1 MIMQSLTS
9 LDIYKLL
16 DEITYI
22 NGGFIRNIKSRKNEF
37 YFLIY
42 KGKEYWLK
50 IVPGSYFCIVD
61 EKPEDSIDFGFTLL
75 VKNALKGKRFSIDM
89 HNSDRILE
97 IKTNDNKLIIEMFS
111 KGNVILLKD
120 EKIERALFQ
129 RKFESREISSGGDY
143 LYPPGNKKS
152 FNDMYGGFYSI
163 LKASDRENIV
173 KSLAMDFS
181 LGGYYAEEA
190 CFRAKIDK
198 SKKPVELNP
207 DESKILR
214 EKFLE
219 IVKEKKPNII
229 NKNIFSTIEL
239 KHIEGQKEYFNSIN
253 SAVIELFERSVQI
266 ERKNPVKIELN
277 KAQNRLKEYE
287 EDIEFINSNY
297 ERIENAIKILKSS
310 DKDISEREKELDS
323 IGFIIK
329 GKDIIPKERQKINI
343 DITQSLNYNLSSL
356 YQKAKR
362 LKNIDTEAITSRTKM
377 IKRIKVKVE
386 NQWYSKFRH
395 FITSSGSLTIIGK
408 DVNQNESLIE
418 KHVEKNDLIG
428 HADVFGSPFGVI
440 KHDEN
445 IDINRKDLEEAAVM
459 IASYSSAWRAGAANL
474 DVYFVKPEQ
483 VTKTP
488 PSGEYLKKGA
498 FYIDGKRD
506 YVKNAQLGIYL
517 SVEIKED
524 LADLKVTPYEPNIT
538 FFLIKPGNKKRDEVI
553 RKINR
558 ALSQKYSIQI
568 NEDYIDRLL
577 PQGKSSIERIKLI

>member
-1 MIMQSLTS
+1 MQSLTS

-16 DEITYI
+16 DEISYMD
-22 NGGFIRNIKSRKNEF
+22 GGFIRNIKSRKNEF

-50 IVPGSYFCIVD
+50 IVPGSYFCVVN

-75 VKNALKGKRFSIDM
+75 VKNALKGKRFSISM

-97 IKTNDNKLIIEMFS
+97 IKTDSNKLVIEMFS

-143 LYPPGNKKS
+143 VYPPGNKKS

-163 LKASDRENIV
+163 LKTSDKESIV
-173 KSLAMDFS
+173 KSLAIDFS
-181 LGGYYAEEA
+181 MGGYYAEEA
-190 CFRAKIDK
+190 CFRAKVDK
-198 SKKPVELNP
+198 SKKPAELNP
-207 DESKILR
+207 EESKMLR

-219 IVKEKKPNII
+219 IVKENKPNII
-229 NKNIFSTIEL
+229 DKNIFSAIEL
-239 KHIEGQKEYFNSIN
+239 KHIEGKKEYFNTIN
-253 SAVIELFERSVQI
+253 SAVMDFFEKPAEI

-277 KAQNRLKEYE
+277 KAQDRLKEYE

-297 ERIENAIKILKSS
+297 ERIENAIEILKLSGKS
-310 DKDISEREKELDS
+310 ISERRKELDS
-323 IGFIIK
+323 LGFIINEK
-329 GKDIIPKERQKINI
+329 NITPKERQKINI
-343 DITQSLNYNLSSL
+343 DITQSLNYNMSVL

-362 LKNIDTEAITSRTKM
+362 LKNIDTEAITSKTKM
-377 IKRIKVKVE
+377 IKRIKVKAE

-395 FITSSGSLTIIGK
+395 FITSNGRLTIIGK

-440 KHDEN
+440 KADEN
-445 IDINRKDLEEAAVM
+445 NEINRKDMEETAVM

-498 FYIDGKRD
+498 FYMDGKRD
-506 YVKNAQLGIYL
+506 YVKSAQLGIYI
-517 SVEIKED
+517 SVEIREEV
-524 LADLKVTPYEPNIT
+524 ADLKVAPYEPGTT
-538 FFLIKPGNKKRDEVI
+538 FFLIKPGNKKREEII

-568 NEDYIDRLL
+568 NEDYIDRLI
-577 PQGKSSIERIKLI
+577 PQGKSSIDKIKLT

>member
-1 MIMQSLTS
+1 MQSLTS

-16 DEITYI
+16 DEISYMD
-22 NGGFIRNIKSRKNEF
+22 GGFIRNIKSRKNEF

-50 IVPGSYFCIVD
+50 IVPGSYFCVVN

-75 VKNALKGKRFSIDM
+75 VKNALKGKRFSISM

-97 IKTNDNKLIIEMFS
+97 IKTDSNKLVIEMFS

-143 LYPPGNKKS
+143 VYPPGNKKS

-163 LKASDRENIV
+163 LKTSDKESIV
-173 KSLAMDFS
+173 KSLAIDFS
-181 LGGYYAEEA
+181 MGGYYAEEA
-190 CFRAKIDK
+190 CFRAKVDK
-198 SKKPVELNP
+198 SKKPAELNP
-207 DESKILR
+207 EESKMLR

-219 IVKEKKPNII
+219 IVKENKPNII
-229 NKNIFSTIEL
+229 DKNIFSAIEL
-239 KHIEGQKEYFNSIN
+239 KHIEGKKEYFNTIN
-253 SAVIELFERSVQI
+253 SAVMDFFEKPAEI

-277 KAQNRLKEYE
+277 KAQDRLKEYE

-297 ERIENAIKILKSS
+297 ERIENAIEILKLSGKS
-310 DKDISEREKELDS
+310 ISERRKELDS
-323 IGFIIK
+323 LGFIINEK
-329 GKDIIPKERQKINI
+329 NITPKERQKINI
-343 DITQSLNYNLSSL
+343 DITQSLNYNLSVL

-362 LKNIDTEAITSRTKM
+362 LKNIDTEAITSKTKM
-377 IKRIKVKVE
+377 IKRIKVKAE

-395 FITSSGSLTIIGK
+395 FITSNGRLTIIGK

-440 KHDEN
+440 KADEN
-445 IDINRKDLEEAAVM
+445 NEINRKDMEEAAVM

-506 YVKNAQLGIYL
+506 YVKSAQLGIYI
-517 SVEIKED
+517 SVEIREEV
-524 LADLKVTPYEPNIT
+524 ADLKVAPYEPGTT
-538 FFLIKPGNKKRDEVI
+538 FFLIKPGNKKREEII

-568 NEDYIDRLL
+568 NEDYIDRLI
-577 PQGKSSIERIKLI
+577 PQGKSSIDKIKLT

>member
-1 MIMQSLTS
+1 MQSLTS

-16 DEITYI
+16 DEISYMD
-22 NGGFIRNIKSRKNEF
+22 GGFIRNIKSRKNEF

-50 IVPGSYFCIVD
+50 IVPGSYFCVVN

-75 VKNALKGKRFSIDM
+75 VKNALKGKRFSISM

-97 IKTNDNKLIIEMFS
+97 IKTDSNKLVIEMFS

-143 LYPPGNKKS
+143 VYPPGNKKS

-163 LKASDRENIV
+163 LKTSDKESIV
-173 KSLAMDFS
+173 KSLAIDFS
-181 LGGYYAEEA
+181 MGGYYAEEA
-190 CFRAKIDK
+190 CFRAKVDK
-198 SKKPVELNP
+198 SKKPAELNP
-207 DESKILR
+207 EESKMLR

-219 IVKEKKPNII
+219 IVKENKPNII
-229 NKNIFSTIEL
+229 DKNIFSAIEL
-239 KHIEGQKEYFNSIN
+239 KHIEGKKEYFNTIN
-253 SAVIELFERSVQI
+253 SAVMDFFEKPAEI

-277 KAQNRLKEYE
+277 KAQDRLKEYE

-297 ERIENAIKILKSS
+297 ERIENAIEILKLSGKS
-310 DKDISEREKELDS
+310 ISERRKELDS
-323 IGFIIK
+323 LGFIINEK
-329 GKDIIPKERQKINI
+329 NITPKERQKINI
-343 DITQSLNYNLSSL
+343 DITQSLNYNLSIL

-362 LKNIDTEAITSRTKM
+362 LKNIDTEAITSKTKM
-377 IKRIKVKVE
+377 IKRIKVKAE

-395 FITSSGSLTIIGK
+395 FITSNGRLTIIGK

-440 KHDEN
+440 KADEN
-445 IDINRKDLEEAAVM
+445 NEINRKDMEEAAVM

-506 YVKNAQLGIYL
+506 YVKSAQLGIYI
-517 SVEIKED
+517 SVEIREEV
-524 LADLKVTPYEPNIT
+524 ADLKVAPYEPGTT
-538 FFLIKPGNKKRDEVI
+538 FFLIKPGNKKREEII

-568 NEDYIDRLL
+568 NEDYIDRLI
-577 PQGKSSIERIKLI
+577 PQGKSSIDKIKLT

>member
-1 MIMQSLTS
+1 MQSLTS

-16 DEITYI
+16 EEIDYI
-22 NGGFIRNIKSRKNEF
+22 NGGFIRNIKSRRNEF

-50 IVPGSYFCIVD
+50 IVPGSYFCVVD

-75 VKNALKGKRFSIDM
+75 VKNALKGKRFSISM

-97 IKTNDNKLIIEMFS
+97 IETDNNKLLIEMFS

-129 RKFESREISSGGDY
+129 RKFESREISSGSEY
-143 LYPPGNKKS
+143 VYPPGNKKS

-163 LKASDRENIV
+163 LKSSDRESIV

-181 LGGYYAEEA
+181 MGGYYAEEA
-190 CFRAKIDK
+190 CFRAKLDK
-198 SKKPVELNP
+198 SKKPLELIP
-207 DESKILR
+207 EEAKMLR

-219 IVKEKKPNII
+219 IVKEKRPNII
-229 NKNIFSTIEL
+229 DKKIFSAIEL
-239 KHIEGQKEYFNSIN
+239 KHMEGQKEYFNSIN
-253 SAVIELFERSVQI
+253 SAITEFFEKPVEI
-266 ERKNPVKIELN
+266 ERKNPVKLELN
-277 KAQNRLKEYE
+277 KALNRLKEYE
-287 EDIEFINSNY
+287 EDIEFMNGNY
-297 ERIENAIKILKSS
+297 ERIENAIKFLKSS
-310 DKDISEREKELDS
+310 DKSIGEREKELDKL
-323 IGFIIK
+323 GFIIN
-329 GKDIIPKERQKINI
+329 GKNIIPKERQKLSI
-343 DITQSLNYNLSSL
+343 DITQSMNYNLSSL

-362 LKNIDTEAITSRTKM
+362 LKNIDTEAITSKTKM
-377 IKRIKVKVE
+377 IKRIKVKTE
-386 NQWYSKFRH
+386 NVWYSKFRH
-395 FITSSGSLTIIGK
+395 FITSNGRLTIIGK

-440 KHDEN
+440 KANEN
-445 IDINRKDLEEAAVM
+445 SEISRKDMEEAAMMV
-459 IASYSSAWRAGAANL
+459 ASYSSAWRAGAANL

-506 YVKNAQLGIYL
+506 YIKSAQLGIYI
-517 SVEIKED
+517 SVEIKEE
-524 LADLKVTPYEPNIT
+524 LADLKVTPYEPDTT
-538 FFLIKPGNKKRDEVI
+538 FFLIKPGNKKRDEII

-558 ALSQKYSIQI
+558 ALSQKYSMQV

-577 PQGKSSIERIKLI
+577 PQGKSSIEKMKII

>member
-1 MIMQSLTS
+1 MQSLTS

-16 DEITYI
+16 DEISYMD
-22 NGGFIRNIKSRKNEF
+22 GGFIRNIKSRKNEF

-50 IVPGSYFCIVD
+50 IVPGSYFCVVN

-75 VKNALKGKRFSIDM
+75 VKNALKGKRFSISM

-97 IKTNDNKLIIEMFS
+97 IKTDSNKLVIEMFS

-143 LYPPGNKKS
+143 VYPPGNKKS

-163 LKASDRENIV
+163 LKTSDKESIV
-173 KSLAMDFS
+173 KSLAIDFS
-181 LGGYYAEEA
+181 MGGYYAEEA
-190 CFRAKIDK
+190 CFRAKVDK
-198 SKKPVELNP
+198 SKKPAELNP
-207 DESKILR
+207 EESKMLR

-219 IVKEKKPNII
+219 IVKENKPNII
-229 NKNIFSTIEL
+229 DKNIFSAIEL
-239 KHIEGQKEYFNSIN
+239 KHIEGKKEYFNTIN
-253 SAVIELFERSVQI
+253 SAVMDFFEKPAEI

-277 KAQNRLKEYE
+277 KAQDRLKEYE

-297 ERIENAIKILKSS
+297 ERIENAIEILKLSGKS
-310 DKDISEREKELDS
+310 ISERRKELDS
-323 IGFIIK
+323 LGFIINEK
-329 GKDIIPKERQKINI
+329 NITPKERQKINI
-343 DITQSLNYNLSSL
+343 DITQSLNYNLSIL

-362 LKNIDTEAITSRTKM
+362 LKNIDTEAITSKTKM
-377 IKRIKVKVE
+377 IKRIKVKTE

-395 FITSSGSLTIIGK
+395 FITSNGRLTIIGK

-440 KHDEN
+440 KADEN
-445 IDINRKDLEEAAVM
+445 NEINRKDMEEAAVM

-506 YVKNAQLGIYL
+506 YVKSAQLGIYI
-517 SVEIKED
+517 SVEIREEV
-524 LADLKVTPYEPNIT
+524 ADLKVAPYEPGTT
-538 FFLIKPGNKKRDEVI
+538 FFLIKPGNKKREEII

-568 NEDYIDRLL
+568 NEDYIDRLI
-577 PQGKSSIERIKLI
+577 PQGKSSIDKIKLT

>member
-1 MIMQSLTS
+1 MQSLTS

-16 DEITYI
+16 EEVNYL
-22 NGGFIRNIKSRKNEF
+22 NGGFIRNIKSRRNEF

-50 IVPGSYFCIVD
+50 IVPGSYFCVVD
-61 EKPEDSIDFGFTLL
+61 EKPEDSIDFGFTQI
-75 VKNALKGKRFSIDM
+75 VKNALKGKRFSIKM

-97 IKTNDNKLIIEMFS
+97 IETDSNKLLIEMFS
-111 KGNVILLKD
+111 KGNIILLKD

-129 RKFESREISSGGDY
+129 RKFESREISSGGEY
-143 LYPPGNKKS
+143 VYPPGNKRS

-163 LKASDRENIV
+163 LKSSDRESIV

-181 LGGYYAEEA
+181 MGGYYAEEA

-198 SKKPVELNP
+198 SKKPLDLTQ
-207 DESKILR
+207 DEAKALR

-229 NKNIFSTIEL
+229 DKKIFSAIEL
-239 KHIEGQKEYFNSIN
+239 KHIEGQKEYFSSIN
-253 SAVIELFERSVQI
+253 SAVISFFENPVEI

-277 KAQNRLKEYE
+277 KAKDRLKEYE
-287 EDIEFINSNY
+287 EDIEFINQNY
-297 ERIENAIKILKSS
+297 ERIENAIMILKSS
-310 DKDISEREKELDS
+310 DKSMDEREKELGRL
-323 IGFIIK
+323 GFIIS
-329 GKDIIPKERQKINI
+329 GKNIIPKERQKLNI

-362 LKNIDTEAITSRTKM
+362 LKNIDAEAITSKTKI
-377 IKRIKVKVE
+377 IKRIKVKQE

-395 FITSSGSLTIIGK
+395 FVTSNGRLTIIGK

-440 KHDEN
+440 KDNEN
-445 IDINRKDLEEAAVM
+445 KGINRKDMEEAAIM

-506 YVKNAQLGIYL
+506 YIRNAQLGVYL
-517 SVEIKED
+517 SVEIKEE
-524 LADLKVTPYEPNIT
+524 LADLKVTPYEPNAN
-538 FFLIKPGNKKRDEVI
+538 FFLIKPGNKKRDEIV

-558 ALSQKYSIQI
+558 ALSQKYSVQI
-568 NEDYIDRLL
+568 NEDYIDRLI
-577 PQGKSSIERIKLI
+577 PQGKSSIEKIKLI

>member
-1 MIMQSLTS
+1 MQSLTS
-9 LDIYKLL
+9 LDLYKLL
-16 DEITYI
+16 DEISYMD
-22 NGGFIRNIKSRKNEF
+22 GGFIRNIKSRKNEF

-50 IVPGSYFCIVD
+50 IVPGSYFCVVN

-75 VKNALKGKRFSIDM
+75 VKNALKGKRFSISM

-97 IKTNDNKLIIEMFS
+97 IKTDSNKLVIEMFS

-143 LYPPGNKKS
+143 VYPPGNKKS

-163 LKASDRENIV
+163 LKTSDKESIV
-173 KSLAMDFS
+173 KSLAIDFS
-181 LGGYYAEEA
+181 MGGYYAEEA
-190 CFRAKIDK
+190 CFRAKVDK
-198 SKKPVELNP
+198 SKKPAELNP
-207 DESKILR
+207 EESKMLR

-219 IVKEKKPNII
+219 IVKENNPNII
-229 NKNIFSTIEL
+229 NKNIFSAIEL
-239 KHIEGQKEYFNSIN
+239 KHIEGKKEYFNTIN
-253 SAVIELFERSVQI
+253 SAVMDFFEKPAEI

-277 KAQNRLKEYE
+277 KAQDRLKEYE

-297 ERIENAIKILKSS
+297 ERIENAIEILKLSGKS
-310 DKDISEREKELDS
+310 ISERRKELDS
-323 IGFIIK
+323 LGFIINEK
-329 GKDIIPKERQKINI
+329 NITPKERQKINI
-343 DITQSLNYNLSSL
+343 DITQSLNYNLSIL

-362 LKNIDTEAITSRTKM
+362 LKNIDTEAITSKTKM
-377 IKRIKVKVE
+377 IKRIKVKTE

-395 FITSSGSLTIIGK
+395 FITSNGRLTIIGK

-440 KHDEN
+440 KADEN
-445 IDINRKDLEEAAVM
+445 NEINRKDMEEAAVM

-506 YVKNAQLGIYL
+506 YVKSAQLGIYI
-517 SVEIKED
+517 SVEIREEV
-524 LADLKVTPYEPNIT
+524 ADLKVAPYEPGTT
-538 FFLIKPGNKKRDEVI
+538 FFLIKPGNKKREEII

-558 ALSQKYSIQI
+558 ALSQKYSVQI
-568 NEDYIDRLL
+568 NEDYIDRLI
-577 PQGKSSIERIKLI
+577 PQGKSSIDKIKLT

>member
-1 MIMQSLTS
+1 MQSLTS

-16 DEITYI
+16 DEISYMD
-22 NGGFIRNIKSRKNEF
+22 GGFIRNIKSRKNEF

-50 IVPGSYFCIVD
+50 IVPGSYFCVVN

-75 VKNALKGKRFSIDM
+75 VKNALKGKRFSISM

-97 IKTNDNKLIIEMFS
+97 IKTDSNKLVIEMFS

-143 LYPPGNKKS
+143 VYPPGNKKS

-163 LKASDRENIV
+163 LKTSDKESIV
-173 KSLAMDFS
+173 KSLAIDFS
-181 LGGYYAEEA
+181 MGGYYAEEA
-190 CFRAKIDK
+190 CFRAKVDK
-198 SKKPVELNP
+198 SKKPAELNP
-207 DESKILR
+207 EESKMLR

-219 IVKEKKPNII
+219 IVKENKPNII
-229 NKNIFSTIEL
+229 DKNIFSAIEL
-239 KHIEGQKEYFNSIN
+239 KHIEGKKEYFNTIN
-253 SAVIELFERSVQI
+253 SAVMDFFEKPAEI

-277 KAQNRLKEYE
+277 KAQDRLKEYE

-297 ERIENAIKILKSS
+297 ERIENAIEILKLSGKS
-310 DKDISEREKELDS
+310 ISERRKELDS
-323 IGFIIK
+323 LGFIINEK
-329 GKDIIPKERQKINI
+329 NITPKERQKINI
-343 DITQSLNYNLSSL
+343 DITQSLNYNLSVL

-362 LKNIDTEAITSRTKM
+362 LKNIDTEAITSKTKM
-377 IKRIKVKVE
+377 IKRIKVKAE

-395 FITSSGSLTIIGK
+395 FITSNGRLTIIGK

-440 KHDEN
+440 KADEN
-445 IDINRKDLEEAAVM
+445 NEINRKDMEEAAVM

-498 FYIDGKRD
+498 FYINGKRD
-506 YVKNAQLGIYL
+506 YVKSAQLGIYI
-517 SVEIKED
+517 SVEIREEV
-524 LADLKVTPYEPNIT
+524 ADLKVAPYEPGTT
-538 FFLIKPGNKKRDEVI
+538 FFLIKPGNKKREEII

-568 NEDYIDRLL
+568 NEDYIDRLI
-577 PQGKSSIERIKLI
+577 PQGKSSIDKIKLT

>member
-1 MIMQSLTS
+1 MQSLTS

-16 DEITYI
+16 EEVDYI
-22 NGGFIRNIKSRKNEF
+22 NGGFIRNIKSRRNEF

-50 IVPGSYFCIVD
+50 IVPGSYFCVVD
-61 EKPEDSIDFGFTLL
+61 EKPEDSIDFGFTQL
-75 VKNALKGKRFSIDM
+75 VKNALKGKRFSIKM

-97 IKTNDNKLIIEMFS
+97 IETDNNKLLIEMFS

-129 RKFESREISSGGDY
+129 RKFESREISSGGEY
-143 LYPPGNKKS
+143 FYPPGNKKS
-152 FNDMYGGFYSI
+152 FNDMYGGFYST
-163 LKASDRENIV
+163 LKSSDRESVV

-181 LGGYYAEEA
+181 MGGYYAEEA

-198 SKKPVELNP
+198 SKKPLDLSQ
-207 DESKILR
+207 DEAKMLR

-229 NKNIFSTIEL
+229 DKKIFSAIEL

-253 SAVIELFERSVQI
+253 SAIISFFENPAEI

-277 KAQNRLKEYE
+277 KAQDRLKEYE
-287 EDIEFINSNY
+287 ENIEFINTNY
-297 ERIENAIKILKSS
+297 ERIQNAMTILKSS
-310 DKDISEREKELDS
+310 DKSINEREKELDGL
-323 IGFIIK
+323 GFLIK
-329 GKDIIPKERQKINI
+329 GKNIVPKERQQLNI
-343 DITQSLNYNLSSL
+343 DITQNLNYNLAIM

-362 LKNIDTEAITSRTKM
+362 LKNIDTEAITAKTKM
-377 IKRIKVKVE
+377 IRRIKVKNE

-395 FITSSGSLTIIGK
+395 FITSEGNLVIIGK

-418 KHVEKNDLIG
+418 KHMEKEDIVG
-428 HADVFGSPFGVI
+428 HADVFGSPFGII
-440 KHDEN
+440 KPKEGKS
-445 IDINRKDLEEAAVM
+445 ISKKEIEETAIM
-459 IASYSSAWRAGAANL
+459 IASYSSAWRVGATNL
-474 DVYFVKPEQ
+474 DVYFIKPEQ

-488 PSGEYLKKGA
+488 PSGESLKKGA
-498 FYIDGKRD
+498 FYIEGKRD
-506 YVKNAQLGIYL
+506 YIKNAQLGIYI
-517 SVEIKED
+517 SIEINDD
-524 LADLKVTPYEPNIT
+524 LADLKITPYEPKST

-558 ALSQKYSIQI
+558 AISQRYSVQV
-568 NEDYIDRLL
+568 NEDYINRLL
-577 PQGKSSIERIKLI
+577 PQGKSSVEKMKLL

>member
-1 MIMQSLTS
+1 MQSLTS

-16 DEITYI
+16 DEISYMD
-22 NGGFIRNIKSRKNEF
+22 GGFIRNIKSRKNEF

-50 IVPGSYFCIVD
+50 IVPGSYFCVVN

-75 VKNALKGKRFSIDM
+75 VKNALKGKRFSISM

-97 IKTNDNKLIIEMFS
+97 IKTDSNKLVIEMFS

-143 LYPPGNKKS
+143 VYPPGNKKS

-163 LKASDRENIV
+163 LKTSDKESIV
-173 KSLAMDFS
+173 KSLAIDFS
-181 LGGYYAEEA
+181 MGGYYAEEA
-190 CFRAKIDK
+190 CFRAKVDK
-198 SKKPVELNP
+198 SKKPAELNP
-207 DESKILR
+207 EESKMLR

-219 IVKEKKPNII
+219 IVKENKPNII
-229 NKNIFSTIEL
+229 DKNIFSAIEL
-239 KHIEGQKEYFNSIN
+239 KHIEGKKEYFNTIN
-253 SAVIELFERSVQI
+253 SAVMDFFEKPAEI

-277 KAQNRLKEYE
+277 KAQDRLKEYE

-297 ERIENAIKILKSS
+297 ERIENAIEILKLSGKS
-310 DKDISEREKELDS
+310 ISERRKELDS
-323 IGFIIK
+323 LGFIINEK
-329 GKDIIPKERQKINI
+329 NITPKERQKINI
-343 DITQSLNYNLSSL
+343 DITQSLNYNLSVL

-362 LKNIDTEAITSRTKM
+362 LKNIDTEAITSKTKM
-377 IKRIKVKVE
+377 IKRIKVKAE

-395 FITSSGSLTIIGK
+395 FITSNGRLTIIGK

-440 KHDEN
+440 KADEN
-445 IDINRKDLEEAAVM
+445 NEINRKDMEETAVM

-506 YVKNAQLGIYL
+506 YVKSAQLGIYI
-517 SVEIKED
+517 SVEIREEV
-524 LADLKVTPYEPNIT
+524 ADLKVAPYEPGTT
-538 FFLIKPGNKKRDEVI
+538 FFLIKPGNKKREEII

-568 NEDYIDRLL
+568 NEDYIDRLI
-577 PQGKSSIERIKLI
+577 PQGKSSIDKIKLT